1 MKYHDN
7 TAPGLGYGEDGT
19 LLDNWDPDR
28 DFPENSHIKVFFRID
43 TKGFDYNGHFNNAID
58 RELFYQETKA
68 VLSRFG
74 LLEDCGYDA
83 QRESV
88 IDYLY
93 IHPQN
98 ISGTVRMKDVKPIAE
113 ALDALASCS
122 VLWID
127 VYEEVFDMD
136 EKSFLTRLEA
146 QKQAIKADLLRMYE
160 TKRCNLLIVPSY
172 YSGPEKT
179 LTNKYHIARKTCQG
193 HDDGTAYY
201 FITGCR
207 DELVL
212 EGKIAKGETRNG
224 TGYRTVK
231 QKAKAKKT
239 A

>member
-1 MKYHDN
+1 MFYHDN
-7 TAPGLGYGEDGT
+7 MNGPMYENGQLSH
-19 LLDNWDPDR
+19 NWDPDR
-28 DFPENSHIKVFFRID
+28 DFPENSHIKVYFRID
-43 TKGFDYNGHFNNAID
+43 AIGFDYHGYFNDASD
-58 RELFYQETKA
+58 QTLFYQETKA

-74 LLEDCGYDA
+74 LLEDCGYTA

-98 ISGTVRMKDVKPIAE
+98 ISGTVRMRDVKPIAE
-113 ALDALASCS
+113 ALDALTSCS
-122 VLWID
+122 VRWVD

-136 EKSFLTRLEA
+136 EKAFLTRLEA

-172 YSGPEKT
+172 FSGPEKT
-179 LTNKYHIARKTCQG
+179 LANKYHIARKTCQG
-193 HDDGTAYY
+193 YDDGTAYY

-207 DELVL
+207 DELIL
-212 EGKIAKGETRNG
+212 EGKIAKGETKNG

-231 QKAKAKKT
+231 QNAKAKKT